1 VSSGVTCDSLYQPIQ
16 LHSLP
21 KQDPLVGAVVVVHPH
36 VIQIRMVRDGRK
48 TPILR
53 VRIDQRKVHVRP
65 VSLRLAPQHLVARD
79 GQRRL
84 APVDKIRRGGE
95 IHARRAEAA
104 RAGVPQSR
112 DEKMRSL
119 VEVDAVRVV

>member
-1 VSSGVTCDSLYQPIQ
+1 MV
-16 LHSLP
+16 
-21 KQDPLVGAVVVVHPH
+21 
-36 VIQIRMVRDGRK
+36 VIQPYVIQPETVRDRRIAG
-48 TPILR
+48 IYR
-53 VRIDQRKVHVRP
+53 VRIDERKVHIRP
-65 VSLRLAPQHLVARD
+65 ISFRLAPQHLVARD